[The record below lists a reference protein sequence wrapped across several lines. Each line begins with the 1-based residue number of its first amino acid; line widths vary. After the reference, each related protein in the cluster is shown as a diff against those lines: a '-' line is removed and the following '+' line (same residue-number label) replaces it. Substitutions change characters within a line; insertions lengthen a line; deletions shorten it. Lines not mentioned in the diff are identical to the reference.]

1 MSTRRA
7 VSPVI
12 ATVILIAVAVALGIA
27 VAVWAGALTSSL
39 QKTEKLVISAY
50 PYFDGTN
57 ATQDLVLSVTNDG
70 ASSVTVTQVQLN
82 GVPIASGN
90 LKVTSSFS
98 AGWALSSGVTGTLT
112 VYNAAAVL
120 SLKDGVQYPLTI
132 VTAAGNSYP
141 STITW
146 P

>member
-1 MSTRRA
+1 MTSRRA

-27 VAVWAGALTSSL
+27 VAVWAGALTGSL

-50 PYFDGTN
+50 PDGTQTN
-57 ATQDLVLSVTNDG
+57 IIISVTNSG
-70 ASSVTVTQVQLN
+70 ASPITITQVQWN
-82 GVPIASGN
+82 GVPVPNANITPLANFTAAFALPSGN
-90 LKVTSSFS
+90 TGYLRFTA
-98 AGWALSSGVTGTLT
+98 AGVGA
-112 VYNAAAVL
+112 
-120 SLKDGVQYPLTI
+120 KDGVQYPITL